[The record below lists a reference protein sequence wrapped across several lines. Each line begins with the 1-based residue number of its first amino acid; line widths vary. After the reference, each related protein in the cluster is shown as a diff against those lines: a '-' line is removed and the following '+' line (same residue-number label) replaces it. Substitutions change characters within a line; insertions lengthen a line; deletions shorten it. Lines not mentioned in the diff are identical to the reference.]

1 METTFFSPQATSVT
15 GFAVLGNPWPL
26 LWIYLLLVNT
36 AAFLVFGLDKWK
48 AKRERWRVPEKTFF
62 LVAILGGSLGA
73 ILGMYAFHHKTR
85 HWYFK
90 WGLPAILIAQI
101 ALGGWLYWH
110 FFLA

>member
-1 METTFFSPQATSVT
+1 MLKWLALW
-15 GFAVLGNPWPL
+15 VLFWSILDYVLMG
-26 LWIYLLLVNT
+26 I
-36 AAFLVFGLDKWK
+36 DKWK
-48 AKRERWRVPEKTFF
+48 ARRERWRVPEKTFF
-62 LVAILGGSLGA
+62 LVALLGGSLGA

-90 WGLPAILIAQI
+90 WGLPAILVAQI

>member
-1 METTFFSPQATSVT
+1 MLKWLALW
-15 GFAVLGNPWPL
+15 VLFWSILDYVLMG
-26 LWIYLLLVNT
+26 I
-36 AAFLVFGLDKWK
+36 DKWK
-48 AKRERWRVPEKTFF
+48 ARRERWRVPEKTFF
-62 LVAILGGSLGA
+62 LVALLGGTLGA

-110 FFLA
+110 FYLA

>member
-1 METTFFSPQATSVT
+1 MLKWLAFW
-15 GFAVLGNPWPL
+15 VLFWSILDYILMG
-26 LWIYLLLVNT
+26 V
-36 AAFLVFGLDKWK
+36 DKWK

-62 LVAILGGSLGA
+62 LVALLGGSLGA

-90 WGLPAILIAQI
+90 WGLPAILLAQI

-110 FFLA
+110 FFLS

>member
-1 METTFFSPQATSVT
+1 MKYF
-15 GFAVLGNPWPL
+15 L
-26 LWIYLLLVNT
+26 LWVLCASLLDFALMGV
-36 AAFLVFGLDKWK
+36 DKWK

-62 LVAILGGSLGA
+62 LVAVLGGSLGA

-101 ALGGWLYWH
+101 VLGGWLYWH
-110 FFLA
+110 FFLS

>member
-1 METTFFSPQATSVT
+1 MLKWLAFW
-15 GFAVLGNPWPL
+15 VLFWSILDYVLMG
-26 LWIYLLLVNT
+26 I
-36 AAFLVFGLDKWK
+36 DKWK

-62 LVAILGGSLGA
+62 LVAVLGGSLGA

-101 ALGGWLYWH
+101 ALGGWLYWRC
-110 FFLA
+110 FL

>member
-1 METTFFSPQATSVT
+1 MLKWLALW
-15 GFAVLGNPWPL
+15 VLFWSILDYVLMG
-26 LWIYLLLVNT
+26 I
-36 AAFLVFGLDKWK
+36 DKWK
-48 AKRERWRVPEKTFF
+48 ARRERWRVPEKTFF
-62 LVAILGGSLGA
+62 LVALLGGTLGA

-90 WGLPAILIAQI
+90 WGLSAILIAQI

>member
-1 METTFFSPQATSVT
+1 MLKWLALW
-15 GFAVLGNPWPL
+15 VLFWSILDYILMG
-26 LWIYLLLVNT
+26 V
-36 AAFLVFGLDKWK
+36 DKWK
-48 AKRERWRVPEKTFF
+48 AKRDRWRVPEKTFF
-62 LVAILGGSLGA
+62 LVALLGGSLGA

-110 FFLA
+110 FFLS

>member
-1 METTFFSPQATSVT
+1 MLKWLALW
-15 GFAVLGNPWPL
+15 VLFWSILDYILMG
-26 LWIYLLLVNT
+26 V
-36 AAFLVFGLDKWK
+36 DKWK

-110 FFLA
+110 FFLS

>member
-1 METTFFSPQATSVT
+1 MLKWLAFW
-15 GFAVLGNPWPL
+15 VLFWSIL
-26 LWIYLLLVNT
+26 DYILM
-36 AAFLVFGLDKWK
+36 GLDKWK

-62 LVAILGGSLGA
+62 LVAVLGGSLGA

-90 WGLPAILIAQI
+90 WGLPAILLAQI

-110 FFLA
+110 FFLS

>member
-1 METTFFSPQATSVT
+1 MLKWLALW
-15 GFAVLGNPWPL
+15 VLFWSILDYILMG
-26 LWIYLLLVNT
+26 V
-36 AAFLVFGLDKWK
+36 DKWK

-62 LVAILGGSLGA
+62 LMALLGGSLGA

-90 WGLPAILIAQI
+90 WGLPAILLAQI

-110 FFLA
+110 FFLS

>member
-1 METTFFSPQATSVT
+1 MLKWLALW
-15 GFAVLGNPWPL
+15 VLFWSILDYILMG
-26 LWIYLLLVNT
+26 V
-36 AAFLVFGLDKWK
+36 DKWK
-48 AKRERWRVPEKTFF
+48 AKRDRWRVPEKTFF
-62 LVAILGGSLGA
+62 LVAVLGGSLGA

-110 FFLA
+110 FFLS

>member
-1 METTFFSPQATSVT
+1 MLKWLALW
-15 GFAVLGNPWPL
+15 VLFWSILDYILMG
-26 LWIYLLLVNT
+26 V
-36 AAFLVFGLDKWK
+36 DKWK

-90 WGLPAILIAQI
+90 WGLPAILLAQI

-110 FFLA
+110 FFLS

>member
-1 METTFFSPQATSVT
+1 MLKWLALW
-15 GFAVLGNPWPL
+15 VLFWSILDYVLMG
-26 LWIYLLLVNT
+26 V
-36 AAFLVFGLDKWK
+36 DKWK

-62 LVAILGGSLGA
+62 LVAVLGGSLGA

-110 FFLA
+110 FFLS

>member
-1 METTFFSPQATSVT
+1 MLKWLALW
-15 GFAVLGNPWPL
+15 VLFWSILDYILMG
-26 LWIYLLLVNT
+26 V
-36 AAFLVFGLDKWK
+36 DKWK

-62 LVAILGGSLGA
+62 LVAVLGGSLGA

-110 FFLA
+110 FFLS

>member
-1 METTFFSPQATSVT
+1 MLKWLALW
-15 GFAVLGNPWPL
+15 VLFWSILDYVLMG
-26 LWIYLLLVNT
+26 V
-36 AAFLVFGLDKWK
+36 DKWK

-62 LVAILGGSLGA
+62 LVAVLGGSLGA

-101 ALGGWLYWH
+101 ALGGWLYWR